1 MRAPLAAPS
10 RPETRSPHPNPLP
23 SLGEGVIAAHFFF
36 SPKSERGDRGKAR
49 CSASHKCGREGRG
62 KRISPALPDLA
73 EGTGENFSIPLSQ
86 VWERG
91 LGGMGRALA
100 IGLGSAL
107 AIGEGQIVPYFLIN
121 LRPYAS
127 RSCAV

>member
-49 CSASHKCGREGRG
+49 CSASHKRGREGRG

-91 LGGMGRALA
+91 LGGMG
-100 IGLGSAL
+100 SAL